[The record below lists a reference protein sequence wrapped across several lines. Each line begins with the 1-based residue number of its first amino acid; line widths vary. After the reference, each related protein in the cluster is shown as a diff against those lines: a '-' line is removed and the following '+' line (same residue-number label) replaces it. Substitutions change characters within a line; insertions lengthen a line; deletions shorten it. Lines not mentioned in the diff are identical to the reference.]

1 MAQPLVH
8 FVVERA
14 AEPLSQRLEQWA
26 RQNRPFKGLCVALAR
41 AYNSLEYK
49 KRLQL
54 GWMDELLPE
63 TPFEQPKLSEDQ
75 AIESGCT
82 CGLWASGKNPTSWH
96 TALAHPR

>member
-1 MAQPLVH
+1 MAQPLVKLAY

-54 GWMDELLPE
+54 GWMDELL
-63 TPFEQPKLSEDQ
+63 SEDQ